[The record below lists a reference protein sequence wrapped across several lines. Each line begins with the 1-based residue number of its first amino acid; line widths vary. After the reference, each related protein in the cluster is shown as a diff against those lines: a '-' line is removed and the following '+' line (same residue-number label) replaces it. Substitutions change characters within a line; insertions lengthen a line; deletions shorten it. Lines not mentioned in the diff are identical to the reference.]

1 MTFIIGQGDI
11 LTTPIQIVQM
21 MNIIAMRGY
30 TYSPH
35 LVLNEP
41 SKKVNISLK
50 SSTWDFLQKATWQV
64 VNHKDGTGKIAKV
77 AGAEVHGKTG
87 TAQNPHGE
95 DHSWFTGYLVQD
107 GIPVLSAAVLVEHG
121 GKGSVEAA
129 LISHEIFK
137 YAQENSPF

>member
-1 MTFIIGQGDI
+1 M
-11 LTTPIQIVQM
+11 
-21 MNIIAMRGY
+21 
-30 TYSPH
+30 S
-35 LVLNEP
+35 NEF
-41 SKKVNISLK
+41 NLSLK

-64 VNHKDGTGKIAKV
+64 VNHKGGTGKIAKV

-95 DHSWFTGYLVQD
+95 DHSWFTGYLVKD
-107 GIPVLSAAVLVEHG
+107 GIPVLSAVVLVEHG

-129 LISHEIFK
+129 LISHKIFK